1 MKNTV
6 KFVLLILVITC
17 TQVFSNTKRDNHFLG
32 RWEIDVQKTLFL
44 NNFPN
49 GSNQRLNINPS
60 DYIINFGLAGNYSER
75 FRGLKFKG
83 SWSRYNTD
91 LAVARLDSDDRIKSL
106 KRHLNQKIK
115 QKNKSR
121 HELTRL
127 YQRMHKV
134 NRISVRTY
142 TYKDGNVYLEQDG
155 MDIVLAFRRVSQ

>member
-1 MKNTV
+1 MINTV
-6 KFVLLILVITC
+6 RPIVTIILASFMLV
-17 TQVFSNTKRDNHFLG
+17 SANPKRDNHFLG
-32 RWEIDVQKTLFL
+32 KWEIDIQKTLSSSNL
-44 NNFPN
+44 PS
-49 GSNQRLNINPS
+49 GSNQSLNINPS
-60 DYIINFGLAGNYSER
+60 DYVINFSLAGNYNER
-75 FRGLKFKG
+75 FGGLKFKG
-83 SWSRYNTD
+83 SWSRYDTD
-91 LAVARLDSDDRIKSL
+91 LAVARLQSDDRIKSL

-115 QKNKSR
+115 QSNKSR

>member
-1 MKNTV
+1 MKSTID
-6 KFVLLILVITC
+6 FILSVIVITS
-17 TQVFSNTKRDNHFLG
+17 TLVFPNTKRDNHFLG
-32 RWEIDVQKTLFL
+32 KWEIDVQKTLSL
-44 NNFPN
+44 NDFPS
-49 GSNQRLNINPS
+49 GSNHRLNINPS
-60 DYIINFGLAGNYSER
+60 DHVINFGLAGNYNER

-115 QKNKSR
+115 QRNKSR